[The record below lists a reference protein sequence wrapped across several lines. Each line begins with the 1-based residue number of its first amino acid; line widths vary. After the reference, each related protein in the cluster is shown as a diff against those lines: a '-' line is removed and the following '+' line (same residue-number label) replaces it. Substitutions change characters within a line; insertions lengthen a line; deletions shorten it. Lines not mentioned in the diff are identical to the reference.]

1 MAVSLCSDD
10 LPGELL
16 LPHPP
21 PPADLIS
28 LGWPPPPL
36 LEACEGSL
44 GDSDR
49 QPVLRSAASKFLK
62 HWSTI
67 LADPQNR

>member
-28 LGWPPPPL
+28 LGCPPPL